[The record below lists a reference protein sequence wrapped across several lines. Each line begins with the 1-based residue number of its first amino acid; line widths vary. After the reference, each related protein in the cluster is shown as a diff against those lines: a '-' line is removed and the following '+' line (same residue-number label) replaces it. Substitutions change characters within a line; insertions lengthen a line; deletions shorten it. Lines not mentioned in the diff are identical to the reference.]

1 MGQLTPVLLVAIGGA
16 LGAVSRYAV
25 NGWAQRQFP
34 AFAPA
39 ATLIVNVAGCFAIG
53 IVMAL
58 LKERQSHVRE
68 IQALVVTGFL
78 GGLTTFSAFGYQT
91 VELLLEQQVQR
102 ALLNV
107 AANVLLG
114 CGAVWLG
121 LVLTR
126 QIAGHP

>member
-1 MGQLTPVLLVAIGGA
+1 MGQLTPALLVAIGGA

-34 AFAPA
+34 TFAPT
-39 ATLIVNVAGCFAIG
+39 ATLIVNVIGCLAIG

-58 LKERQSHVRE
+58 LKERQTHARE

-91 VELLLEQQVQR
+91 VELLVEQQVQR

-126 QIAGHP
+126 QIAGS